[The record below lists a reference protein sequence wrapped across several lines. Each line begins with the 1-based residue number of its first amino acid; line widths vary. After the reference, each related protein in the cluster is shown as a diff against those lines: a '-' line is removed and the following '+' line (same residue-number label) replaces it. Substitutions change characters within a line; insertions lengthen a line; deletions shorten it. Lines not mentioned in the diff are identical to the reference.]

1 MSWSTIIYYSDR
13 DSQFASRFW
22 KKIQGELVMRVHLRT
37 TYHPQTDEQKER
49 TIHALEDMLQA
60 CVIEYD
66 ESWNTHLPLVG
77 V

>member
-37 TYHPQTDEQKER
+37 TYHPQTDEQNER